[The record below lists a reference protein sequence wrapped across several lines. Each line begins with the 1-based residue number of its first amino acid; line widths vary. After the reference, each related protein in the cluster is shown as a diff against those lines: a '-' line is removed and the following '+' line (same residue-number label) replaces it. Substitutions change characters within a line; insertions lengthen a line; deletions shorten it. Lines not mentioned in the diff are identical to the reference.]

1 MFDKKKNFIF
11 DLYGTLVDIRTD
23 ENLPYLWSTMARY
36 YSMKGAKYTEDEFR
50 EEYGRLCR
58 EQAKAAAGKSKKS
71 SSKLSADEVEIDL
84 GEVFRELFTQKGSK
98 VFQSEVDAAA
108 LTFRCIS
115 ICKLGLYP
123 GAKELLTKL
132 KEQGKKLYLFTNA
145 QSIFTIPE
153 LESLEIYDM
162 FDGIV
167 ISSDIGVKKPSKAF
181 FTTAMKGLKA
191 KESVIIGNDE
201 FADVRGGMA
210 AGLEACY
217 IQTEQSPTMARNL
230 PCQEIKSLLD
240 ILD

>member
-1 MFDKKKNFIF
+1 MFDNKKNFIF

-36 YSMKGAKYTEDEFR
+36 YSMKGAAYTEDEFR
-50 EEYGRLCR
+50 EEYGKLCR
-58 EQAKAAAGKSKKS
+58 EQAKAAAGKSKKGS
-71 SSKLSADEVEIDL
+71 NKLTADEVEIDL
-84 GEVFRELFTQKGSK
+84 AEVFRELFTQKGSK

-115 ICKLGLYP
+115 IMKLGLYP
-123 GAKELLTKL
+123 GAMEVLTKL
-132 KEQGKKLYLFTNA
+132 KDQGKKLYLFVNA
-145 QSIFTIPE
+145 QAVFTIPE
-153 LESLEIYDM
+153 LESLGIYDM

-167 ISSDIGVKKPSKAF
+167 ISSDIGVKKPAKQF

-201 FADVRGGMA
+201 FGDVRGGMA

-230 PCQEIKSLLD
+230 PCQEIKSLTDL
-240 ILD
+240 LG